1 MRRVI
6 VISLLLVAT
15 VALVFVTAYFGQ
27 RYGIKSSTQIEAA
40 YIPLLQKQHDCIA
53 SGETECIRATN
64 EMMSSLLATRM
75 KVLKEEALVHE
86 SVEEEVDNYLRWI
99 EVGDEK

>member
-1 MRRVI
+1 
-6 VISLLLVAT
+6 
-15 VALVFVTAYFGQ
+15 
-27 RYGIKSSTQIEAA
+27 
-40 YIPLLQKQHDCIA
+40 
-53 SGETECIRATN
+53 
-64 EMMSSLLATRM
+64 MMSSLLATRM